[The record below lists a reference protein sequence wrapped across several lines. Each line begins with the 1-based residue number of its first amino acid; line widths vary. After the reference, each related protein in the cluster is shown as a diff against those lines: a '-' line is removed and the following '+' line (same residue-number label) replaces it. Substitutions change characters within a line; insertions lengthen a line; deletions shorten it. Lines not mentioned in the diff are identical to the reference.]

1 MDGKPIEKWRRG
13 IITVIATGL
22 LSACGEEKNP
32 ETHERWDVGDC
43 VTFDEGPPDIGVGD
57 LDDADCDATDARRI
71 VEINGP
77 FGKASC
83 PSGTD
88 RVRENQVG
96 PGIIQELVVCLE
108 DV

>member
-1 MDGKPIEKWRRG
+1 MDAKVIARCRRG
-13 IITVIATGL
+13 LIAVIAAGVM
-22 LSACGEEKNP
+22 SACSEEKNP
-32 ETHERWDVGDC
+32 ETHESWDVGDC
-43 VTFDEGPPDIGVGD
+43 VTFDEGNLGVGD
-57 LDDADCDATDARRI
+57 IDDADCDAADARRI
-71 VEINGP
+71 AKIIGP
-77 FGKASC
+77 FGQGAC